1 MEKSEIAVHVLTFS
15 PHSLFAIRYSLFASS
30 RQHSPANQ
38 RFHVPDILTADFLG
52 HRSDAG
58 GPRHGMPREKQMVAG
73 ADQAGVE
80 HHGIDLAELA
90 TSDAFGE
97 QAAMKI
103 EQGRHK
109 EL

>member
-1 MEKSEIAVHVLTFS
+1 MALIIRSLPAT
-15 PHSLFAIRYSLFASS
+15 PHSLFATRYHTS
-30 RQHSPANQ
+30 ANQ
-38 RFHVPDILTADFLG
+38 RFHVPDILTADLLG

-58 GPRHGMPREKQMVAG
+58 GTRHCVPREKQMVAG

-80 HHGIDLAELA
+80 HHRIDLAELA
-90 TSDAFGE
+90 ASDAFGE
-97 QAAMKI
+97 QAAVKF